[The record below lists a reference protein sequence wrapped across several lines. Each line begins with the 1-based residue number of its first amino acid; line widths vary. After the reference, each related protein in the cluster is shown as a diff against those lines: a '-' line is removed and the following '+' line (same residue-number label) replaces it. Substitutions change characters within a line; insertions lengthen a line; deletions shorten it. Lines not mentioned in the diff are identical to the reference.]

1 MASSNSWNIIAL
13 KTKETYKNPD
23 IQVNSAHLKTTTA
36 VKLTNQITINIKHMS
51 VHIDTMAEAIL
62 TTQTTM
68 ISQYKEATLI
78 SGRIT
83 IDI

>member
-1 MASSNSWNIIAL
+1 
-13 KTKETYKNPD
+13 
-23 IQVNSAHLKTTTA
+23 

-51 VHIDTMAEAIL
+51 VHIDTMTEAIL

-68 ISQYKEATLI
+68 ISQYKEVTLI